1 MTGGSQ
7 RSIIELV
14 RTRLFKSL
22 YFDSLVELWTRYIET
37 ELADY
42 PEKAELFKAYL
53 EDIIDAV
60 EWNNNNINLT
70 KWKKKEESGQY
81 LLRDQSIL
89 KI

>member
-1 MTGGSQ
+1 MIGCSK

>member
-1 MTGGSQ
+1 MREPERLTQRTHTGRIRVVDRSEMIGCSK

-60 EWNNNNINLT
+60 E
-70 KWKKKEESGQY
+70 
-81 LLRDQSIL
+81 
-89 KI
+89 

>member
-1 MTGGSQ
+1 MIGGSQ